1 MKDRKDLSSP
11 KINDDLLAF
20 PLVTPLWFWIVAAFL
35 GFLFGCGIVAVFV
48 YALYGLQVAG
58 LTDRQAWAVMITNFV
73 FWVGISHAGVMISA
87 ILRLTQAEWRRPV
100 TRAAEVLTVFALGTA
115 LTFPLIHTGRVW
127 RTLYWVFPYDFTRG
141 IWPDPRSALVWDP
154 SAIVTYLTSSSM
166 FVYIA
171 LIPDLAVARD
181 RSIGWKHRFYSI
193 LAMGFRGTVRQWKL
207 QTIAGILLSALILPV
222 FVSVHSIV
230 SFDFAMALLPGW
242 HSTVFAPYF
251 VIGAVWSGVSAV
263 ATLMALLR
271 WAFHLYDYITPD
283 HFDAIGRLLLVVS
296 NAWLYFFALDVFFGI
311 MAREESELTM
321 WNLRMFTAPWNV
333 LFVVFALTGYVIPV
347 SLMLFRK
354 VRRNITFM
362 FWISLLVNVGMWL
375 ERWILIVPPLSFK
388 QNFVFGYRIEYV
400 PRWPEYTVVL
410 ASFAMVTL
418 GVLVFSK
425 FFPIIP
431 IFDIKEGQVLKDEV
445 QIGRVRVP
453 AVMRE

>member
-1 MKDRKDLSSP
+1 MKDRNDIPAP
-11 KINDDLLAF
+11 KVNDDLLAF
-20 PLVTPLWFWIVAAFL
+20 PLVTPLWFWLVAGALGTIVGLAVLTVFL
-35 GFLFGCGIVAVFV
+35 M
-48 YALYGLQVAG
+48 ALVGLQILG
-58 LTDRQAWAVMITNFV
+58 YTNTQQWAVLITNFV

-181 RSIGWKHRFYSI
+181 RSVGWKHRFYSI
-193 LAMGFRGTVRQWKL
+193 LAMGFRGTTRQWKL

-230 SFDFAMALLPGW
+230 SFDFAMALQPGW

-271 WAFHLYDYITPD
+271 WAFHLQDYITPD

-311 MAREESELTM
+311 MGREEAELAM
-321 WNLRMFTAPWNV
+321 WNLRMFTWPWNV
-333 LFVVFALTGYVIPV
+333 EFIIFALTGYLIPV
-347 SLMLFRK
+347 GLMLFRK
-354 VRRNITFM
+354 IRRNITAM
-362 FWISLLVNVGMWL
+362 LWISLLVNVGMWL

-388 QNFVFGYRIEYV
+388 QPFVFQWRNWYT
-400 PRWPEYTVVL
+400 PQWPEFILVL
-410 ASFAMVTL
+410 GSFALVSL

-425 FFPIIP
+425 LFPIIP
-431 IFDIKEGQVLKDEV
+431 LFDIKEGQVLKDELK
-445 QIGRVRVP
+445 IGRVRVP
-453 AVMRE
+453 AVIRE